1 MKVKVCGLREPEN
14 IRDVEALGVDMV
26 GFIFWKDSPRYV
38 SMISANAGI
47 IPDYAWDLTP
57 RTSHLAPRTSHLAPR
72 SSHLAPRTS
81 HLAQKVGVFVDDMP
95 QNIVTRVY
103 NYKLDWI
110 QLHGSES
117 PVMIDNL
124 KRTLIP
130 DIKPDIKIIKAISV
144 NSREDVE
151 KWRQYQGHVDMLLFD
166 TKCKT
171 VGGSGEHFDWSVLN
185 SYDGDI
191 PFLLSGGIGP
201 DDAERVKAFH
211 HPQFAGI
218 DLNSRF
224 ETSPGVKDINL
235 LKEFL
240 KKVL

>member
-14 IRDVEALGVDMV
+14 IRAVEALGVDMV
-26 GFIFWKDSPRYV
+26 GFIFWKDSTRYV

-57 RTSHLAPRTSHLAPR
+57 RSSDFRLQTSDFIPRTSR
-72 SSHLAPRTS
+72 
-81 HLAQKVGVFVDDMP
+81 VGVFVDDMP

-103 NYKLDWI
+103 NYKLDWV

-144 NSREDVE
+144 NTKEDVE

>member
-57 RTSHLAPRTSHLAPR
+57 RTSHLAPRTSRVAPR
-72 SSHLAPRTS
+72 SSR
-81 HLAQKVGVFVDDMP
+81 VGVFVDDMP

-103 NYKLDWI
+103 NYKLDWV

-144 NSREDVE
+144 NTKEDVE

-166 TKCKT
+166 TQCKT
-171 VGGSGEHFDWSVLN
+171 VGGSGEHFDWSVLD

-240 KKVL
+240 KKL

>member
-47 IPDYAWDLTP
+47 IPDYAWDQGARNPHSSLLTP
-57 RTSHLAPRTSHLAPR
+57 H
-72 SSHLAPRTS
+72 SSLLS
-81 HLAQKVGVFVDDMP
+81 QKVGVFVDDMP

-103 NYKLDWI
+103 NYKLDWV

-144 NSREDVE
+144 NTKEDVE

>member
-1 MKVKVCGLREPEN
+1 
-14 IRDVEALGVDMV
+14 
-26 GFIFWKDSPRYV
+26 
-38 SMISANAGI
+38 
-47 IPDYAWDLTP
+47 
-57 RTSHLAPRTSHLAPR
+57 
-72 SSHLAPRTS
+72 
-81 HLAQKVGVFVDDMP
+81 MP

-103 NYKLDWI
+103 NYKLDWV

-144 NSREDVE
+144 NTKEDVE
-151 KWRQYQGHVDMLLFD
+151 KWRQYRGHVDMLLFD
-166 TKCKT
+166 TKCKS

-240 KKVL
+240 KKL

>member
-47 IPDYAWDLTP
+47 IPDYAWDQGARNP
-57 RTSHLAPRTSHLAPR
+57 H
-72 SSHLAPRTS
+72 SSLLSPHSSLLS
-81 HLAQKVGVFVDDMP
+81 QKVGVFVDDMP

-103 NYKLDWI
+103 NYKLDWV

-144 NSREDVE
+144 NTKEDVE
-151 KWRQYQGHVDMLLFD
+151 KWRQYRGHVDMLLFD

-171 VGGSGEHFDWSVLN
+171 VGGSGEHFDWSVLD

-224 ETSPGVKDINL
+224 ETSPGVKDVNL

-240 KKVL
+240 NKVL

>member
-1 MKVKVCGLREPEN
+1 MIVKVCGLREPEN

-26 GFIFWKDSPRYV
+26 GLIFWKDSPRYV

-47 IPDYAWDLTP
+47 IPDYAWDLAPRTSDFRPQTSDFIP
-57 RTSHLAPRTSHLAPR
+57 RTSHLAPRTS
-72 SSHLAPRTS
+72 
-81 HLAQKVGVFVDDMP
+81 KVGVFVDDMP

-103 NYKLDWI
+103 NYHLDWV

-130 DIKPDIKIIKAISV
+130 DISPNVKIIKAISV
-144 NSREDVE
+144 SRSEDIE
-151 KWRQYQGHVDMLLFD
+151 RWRPYQGHVDMLLFD
-166 TKCKT
+166 TKCKS
-171 VGGSGEHFDWSVLN
+171 VGGSGEHFDWSVLD

-201 DDAERVKAFH
+201 EDAERVKHFR

-224 ETSPGVKDINL
+224 ETSPGVKDISL

-240 KKVL
+240 KKL

>member
-47 IPDYAWDLTP
+47 IPDYAWDQGARNP
-57 RTSHLAPRTSHLAPR
+57 H
-72 SSHLAPRTS
+72 SSLLSPHSSLLS
-81 HLAQKVGVFVDDMP
+81 QKVGVFVDDMP

-103 NYKLDWI
+103 NYKLDWV

-117 PVMIDNL
+117 PLMIDNL

-144 NSREDVE
+144 NTKEDVE

-166 TKCKT
+166 TKCKA
-171 VGGSGEHFDWSVLN
+171 VGGSGEHFDWSELN

>member
-47 IPDYAWDLTP
+47 IPDYAWDQGARNP
-57 RTSHLAPRTSHLAPR
+57 H
-72 SSHLAPRTS
+72 SSLLSPHSSLLSPHS
-81 HLAQKVGVFVDDMP
+81 SLLSQKVGVFVDDMP

-103 NYKLDWI
+103 NYKLDWV

-144 NSREDVE
+144 NTKEDVE

-171 VGGSGEHFDWSVLN
+171 VGGSGEHFDWSVLD

>member
-1 MKVKVCGLREPEN
+1 MIIKVCGLRVAQN
-14 IRDVEALGVDMV
+14 IREVSALDVDWIGLV
-26 GFIFWKDSPRYV
+26 FWKDSPRFVTQY
-38 SMISANAGI
+38 SSSGGF
-47 IPDYAWDLTP
+47 IPDY
-57 RTSHLAPRTSHLAPR
+57 TSIDSEVPTLGGKPIFRYQENKPKR
-72 SSHLAPRTS
+72 
-81 HLAQKVGVFVDDMP
+81 VGVFVDDMP

-103 NYKLDWI
+103 NYHLDWV

-130 DIKPDIKIIKAISV
+130 DISPNVKIIKAISV
-144 NSREDVE
+144 SRREDIE
-151 KWRQYQGHVDMLLFD
+151 RWRPYQGHIDMLLFD
-166 TKCKT
+166 TKCKS
-171 VGGSGEHFDWSVLN
+171 VGGSGEHFDWSVLD

-201 DDAERVKAFH
+201 DDAERVKHFR

-224 ETSPGVKDINL
+224 ESSPGVKDINL

-240 KKVL
+240 KKL

>member
-47 IPDYAWDLTP
+47 IPDYAWDQGARNPHSSLLTP
-57 RTSHLAPRTSHLAPR
+57 H
-72 SSHLAPRTS
+72 SSLLS
-81 HLAQKVGVFVDDMP
+81 QKVGVFVDDMP

-103 NYKLDWI
+103 NYKLDWV

-144 NSREDVE
+144 NTKEDVE

-240 KKVL
+240 KKL

>member
-1 MKVKVCGLREPEN
+1 
-14 IRDVEALGVDMV
+14 
-26 GFIFWKDSPRYV
+26 
-38 SMISANAGI
+38 MISANAGI

-57 RTSHLAPRTSHLAPR
+57 RTSDFRPQTSDLIPRTSR
-72 SSHLAPRTS
+72 
-81 HLAQKVGVFVDDMP
+81 VGVFVDDMP

-103 NYKLDWI
+103 NYKLDWV

-144 NSREDVE
+144 NTKEDVE

-171 VGGSGEHFDWSVLN
+171 VGGSGEHFDWSVLD

-201 DDAERVKAFH
+201 DDADWVKAFH

-240 KKVL
+240 KKL

>member
-26 GFIFWKDSPRYV
+26 GLIFWKDSPRYV
-38 SMISANAGI
+38 PMISAQAGI
-47 IPDYAWDLTP
+47 IPDYAWDQGARNP
-57 RTSHLAPRTSHLAPR
+57 H
-72 SSHLAPRTS
+72 SSLLS
-81 HLAQKVGVFVDDMP
+81 QKVGVFVDDMP

-103 NYKLDWI
+103 NYHLDWV

-130 DIKPDIKIIKAISV
+130 DISPNVKIIKAISV
-144 NSREDVE
+144 SRREDIE
-151 KWRQYQGHVDMLLFD
+151 RWRPYQGHIDMLLFD
-166 TKCKT
+166 TKCKS
-171 VGGSGEHFDWSVLN
+171 VGGSGEHFDWSVLD

-201 DDAERVKAFH
+201 DDAERVKHFR

-224 ETSPGVKDINL
+224 ETAPALKDIHLIND
-235 LKEFL
+235 FL
-240 KKVL
+240 EQSRII

>member
-47 IPDYAWDLTP
+47 IPDYAWDQGARNPHSSLLTP
-57 RTSHLAPRTSHLAPR
+57 H
-72 SSHLAPRTS
+72 SSLLS
-81 HLAQKVGVFVDDMP
+81 QKVGVFVDDMP

-103 NYKLDWI
+103 NYKLDWV

-144 NSREDVE
+144 NTKEDVE

-201 DDAERVKAFH
+201 DDADRVKAFH

-240 KKVL
+240 NKL